1 MRNSN
6 RRVNVLRYTQS
17 DENQI
22 LHISSCADPENV
34 SEGSPEGYLA
44 GGLFF
49 GKFIEFEIGEIGPDP
64 DTPPPLRSAHAVIKS
79 IVHFKRRTKQY
90 GCVSYLLIVIIVSNV
105 REKPNFIIIDHL
117 HVLLDQ

>member
-64 DTPPPLRSAHAVIKS
+64 DTPPPLRSAHQLSNLLFIL
-79 IVHFKRRTKQY
+79 REERNNMD
-90 GCVSYLLIVIIVSNV
+90 VSHISL
-105 REKPNFIIIDHL
+105 
-117 HVLLDQ
+117 